1 MQVNQANY
9 YLPHIS
15 QLLMLHSVMFVHQ
28 QKVEQ
33 HHEELPGEMDFIKRQ
48 SGKEYLNSCGGHA
61 GEALPYLA

>member
-33 HHEELPGEMDFIKRQ
+33 HHEELPGE
-48 SGKEYLNSCGGHA
+48 SGKEWLISCGGHA